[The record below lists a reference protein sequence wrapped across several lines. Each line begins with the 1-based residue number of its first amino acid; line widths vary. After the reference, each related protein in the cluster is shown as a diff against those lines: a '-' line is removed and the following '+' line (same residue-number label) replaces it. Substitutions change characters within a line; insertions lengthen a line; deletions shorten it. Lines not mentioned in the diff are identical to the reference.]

1 MILLP
6 TWLRM
11 AERAAER
18 PSFIARLPAPGNAM
32 LIAMLPTEN
41 NAIPKLPSADFIS
54 FLNSAATAAS
64 RSKFSLL
71 DDAWLLQICFAFAEH
86 ARSGKMGRCSSRCQ
100 PGFTPESSSSELVT
114 YTHCQSELSSKF
126 GLRTLSQPLASTPSP
141 QPLW

>member
-6 TWLRM
+6 IWLRM

-18 PSFIARLPAPGNAM
+18 PSFIATLPAPG
-32 LIAMLPTEN
+32 IARLPANIPTDN
-41 NAIPKLPSADFIS
+41 SAIPRFPSASFIS
-54 FLNSAATAAS
+54 FLNCAATAAS
-64 RSKFSLL
+64 RSKFSLV
-71 DDAWLLQICFAFAEH
+71 DDACELQICLALASH

-100 PGFTPESSSSELVT
+100 PGVTPGSSLLVK